1 MGSRKKTEK
10 HQKFEINEHSKSDFS
25 LILYNDDVHD
35 FDFVINSLIDV
46 CNHDSVQA
54 EQCTFLVHY
63 KGKCDVKKGKY
74 NHLKKMHDQLQS
86 KGLIVSID

>member
-1 MGSRKKTEK
+1 MTSRKKTEK
-10 HQKFEINEHSKSDFS
+10 QKSFEVNTNSERDYS

-46 CNHDSVQA
+46 CNHDSAQA
-54 EQCTFLVHY
+54 EQCTYLVHY

-74 NHLKKMHDQLQS
+74 SHLKKMHDQLQI
-86 KGLIVSID
+86 KGLTVSIN

>member
-10 HQKFEINEHSKSDFS
+10 HQNFEVNKNPQKDFS

-35 FDFVINSLIDV
+35 FDFVIHSLIDV

-54 EQCTFLVHY
+54 EQCTYLVHY

-74 NHLKKMHDQLQS
+74 SHLKKMHDHLQN

>member
-10 HQKFEINEHSKSDFS
+10 QEKFEINEDSGRDYL
-25 LILYNDDVHD
+25 LILHNDDVHD
-35 FDFVINSLIDV
+35 FNFVIDSLVDI

-63 KGKCDVKKGKY
+63 NGKCDVKKGKY
-74 NHLKKMHDQLQS
+74 RELKIMHDQLQQR
-86 KGLIVSID
+86 GLIVTLN